1 MNFAGVI
8 VGIVT
13 IMSIAIYHPLVILF
27 EYHFGLKARWI
38 FALLGVL
45 GIGGAILV
53 HYLVTDSFWRETGET
68 ALMVFSFASFWSV
81 VEVGFQRKRVLKGRF
96 PKNPKRNDY

>member
-13 IMSIAIYHPLVILF
+13 IISIAIYHPLVILF

-38 FALLGVL
+38 FAIIGVL
-45 GIGGAILV
+45 GIGSAVLV
-53 HYLVTDSFWRETGET
+53 HYFVNNTFWRETGET